1 MKLVIAE
8 KPMLARDIARAICG
22 TPVPESAPLPISG
35 NGYTVIACSGHLLEL
50 VEPEAVNP
58 AWADRYDLDLL
69 PISIPDWPKEPAV
82 VRDKET
88 GEVIDSKEPLIDKIA
103 VLLPQADCVIHAGD
117 PDDEGQLIVD
127 EVLDYLGYEGEVLR
141 VYVNDNIAKTVPA
154 NDKLGALPYDT
165 YTVEELRCAANE
177 GFVLVK
183 IEGITVKRDSVTVD
197 LGTIDDSLQTEAYI
211 HTSARDGM
219 DGDKLI
225 LPDEQAVVTDHV
237 EFTGLVPGKAYTM
250 RATLVD
256 QKTGDVIGGPVEKGF
271 TPAGQSGSVE
281 MEITV
286 DLLGYAGKK
295 VVVFEELTCDGSTV
309 CEHKDLDDTEQTLR
323 VLKPSIGT
331 TAKDGIDGDQQA
343 VIDPEAVIV
352 DTVSYKNL
360 VPGRE
365 YTVKGQL
372 MVKSTGE
379 PLKDKDG
386 KPVTA
391 EAKFTPADTT
401 GTVDLDFTFDG
412 SALKGE
418 SVVAFETLYRGDK
431 ELAAHADIDDEGQTV
446 EFTKPSIGTTA
457 KDGVDGDQHSATDP
471 EAVIVDTV
479 SYKNLVP
486 GREYTVKGKLMLKS
500 TGDPLL
506 NENGKEY
513 TAETKFT
520 PDGTY
525 GTVDV
530 TFTFDATDLDGESVV
545 VFETLYRGG
554 TKICAHAD
562 IDDEGQTVEFAK
574 PSIGTTAKDGIDGD
588 QQAVI
593 DPEAVIVDTV
603 AYTGLIPGK
612 EYTVKGKLM
621 DKETGE
627 ALKVDG
633 KAVTA
638 EATFTPDHPSG
649 TVDVT
654 FEFDASALAGKKVV
668 AFETLY
674 RLGKKVCAHAD
685 IDDEGQTVEFTKP
698 PKGGVYDKTGNMLS
712 GYGWV
717 AALLVVAAVAGAG
730 YAGKQYLDARK
741 EKDGDADGGE
751 S

>member
-1 MKLVIAE
+1 MNGIRVFPRGTLVIRE
-8 KPMLARDIARAICG
+8 TK
-22 TPVPESAPLPISG
+22 AP
-35 NGYTVIACSGHLLEL
+35 
-50 VEPEAVNP
+50 
-58 AWADRYDLDLL
+58 
-69 PISIPDWPKEPAV
+69 
-82 VRDKET
+82 
-88 GEVIDSKEPLIDKIA
+88 
-103 VLLPQADCVIHAGD
+103 
-117 PDDEGQLIVD
+117 
-127 EVLDYLGYEGEVLR
+127 
-141 VYVNDNIAKTVPA
+141 
-154 NDKLGALPYDT
+154 
-165 YTVEELRCAANE
+165 
-177 GFVLVK
+177 
-183 IEGITVKRDSVTVD
+183 
-197 LGTIDDSLQTEAYI
+197 
-211 HTSARDGM
+211 DG
-219 DGDKLI
+219 
-225 LPDEQAVVTDHV
+225 
-237 EFTGLVPGKAYTM
+237 
-250 RATLVD
+250 
-256 QKTGDVIGGPVEKGF
+256 
-271 TPAGQSGSVE
+271 
-281 MEITV
+281 
-286 DLLGYAGKK
+286 
-295 VVVFEELTCDGSTV
+295 
-309 CEHKDLDDTEQTLR
+309 
-323 VLKPSIGT
+323 
-331 TAKDGIDGDQQA
+331 
-343 VIDPEAVIV
+343 
-352 DTVSYKNL
+352 
-360 VPGRE
+360 
-365 YTVKGQL
+365 
-372 MVKSTGE
+372 
-379 PLKDKDG
+379 
-386 KPVTA
+386 
-391 EAKFTPADTT
+391 
-401 GTVDLDFTFDG
+401 
-412 SALKGE
+412 
-418 SVVAFETLYRGDK
+418 
-431 ELAAHADIDDEGQTV
+431 
-446 EFTKPSIGTTA
+446 
-457 KDGVDGDQHSATDP
+457 
-471 EAVIVDTV
+471 
-479 SYKNLVP
+479 YKNLVP

-698 PKGGVYDKTGNMLS
+698 SIGTTAKDGVDGDKFAIPGTPVDYPIVQAPADDPTYYLKHDVYRKPNYMGCP
-712 GYGWV
+712 
-717 AALLVVAAVAGAG
+717 
-730 YAGKQYLDARK
+730 YLDADCAEGGLFGSANAVVFGHNLGFGDTSMFNAVASYTDASFAREHRRVLLQTPDERREFEVQAADCIGGWEAQK
-741 EKDGDADGGE
+741 RTRFESEADFSQCYADRLVESDMRLTDEAVASPIVTLCTCSYNRWADNERTVVYAAPIGAEKSASENPQVDGAL
-751 S
+751 